1 MPQHTSLAEPHLQIP
16 RIAVALRSV
25 SKAYGATRALSEVD
39 LEIHEG
45 SVHALIG
52 ENGAGKSTALGAIA
66 GRVDVDTGSVEV
78 FGEALEYGH
87 VRSARRAGVS
97 AIYQELS
104 IIPHLDA
111 VANVFLGSSIA
122 RMGVL
127 STRKMRRQYLELCDE
142 LAVRAVPAGVAV
154 GTLSVAEQQLLEI
167 MRSLIIK
174 PRVILFDEPTASLA
188 VEEREALYRA
198 IERLRSRGVTAV
210 IVSHNF
216 DEVERLAD
224 RMTVF
229 RNGRTVFTS
238 ERGEKSRAELV
249 RAMLGDQRADLTLGR
264 ILLDDPAAPAQ
275 AEATAPGEPVLDVRG
290 LSVPGVVEEI
300 DLRVGPGEIL
310 GIAGLVGS
318 GRSTIL
324 RAIAGAEPTAHGE
337 IHLAGTKVP
346 WPRSVRAARK
356 LGIGLIPED
365 RKGEGLVLSRS
376 AADNIAMSN
385 LAAASH
391 GGVISSKRLRDMV
404 SRAAGRLNFPLARL
418 GERSDRFSGGNQQKL
433 MMARWLYDRPKV
445 LLADEPTRGIDIGA
459 KGELLE
465 ALRIMAA
472 EGIAVIVV
480 SSEIEEVLAVSDR
493 VLVIAKGHSMGVL
506 DRVNGEQIV
515 MEDVLHAAFGLKER
529 E

>member
-1 MPQHTSLAEPHLQIP
+1 MLQEELIRGQSP
-16 RIAVALRSV
+16 NPVIAVALRAV
-25 SKAYGATRALSEVD
+25 SKTYGATRALRDVD

-45 SVHALIG
+45 TVHALIG

-78 FGEALEYGH
+78 FGESLDFGH
-87 VRSARRAGVS
+87 VRGARKAGVS

-111 VANVFLGSSIA
+111 VANVFLGSNLS
-122 RMGVL
+122 RLGVL
-127 STRKMRRQYLELCDE
+127 SEREMRRRYLDLCAELD
-142 LAVRAVPAGVAV
+142 VRPVPAGVSV

-167 MRSLIIK
+167 MRSLVIK

-198 IERLRSRGVTAV
+198 IEGLRSRGVTAA

-229 RNGRTVFTS
+229 RNGATVFTS
-238 ERGEKSRAELV
+238 ARGEKSRAELV
-249 RAMLGDQRADLTLGR
+249 RAMLGDSRADQTLSR
-264 ILLDDPAAPAQ
+264 VLLDDSVGPKRETANTDAAP
-275 AEATAPGEPVLDVRG
+275 VLEVRG
-290 LSVPGVVEEI
+290 LSVPGVVSEI
-300 DLRVGPGEIL
+300 DLEVRPGEIL

-324 RAIAGAEPTAHGE
+324 RAIAGAEPTSHGVM
-337 IHLAGTKVP
+337 HLDGAESS
-346 WPRSVRAARK
+346 WPKSVRAARK
-356 LGIGLIPED
+356 LRIGLIPED

-376 AADNIAMSN
+376 AADNVALAN
-385 LAAASH
+385 LSASAR
-391 GGVISSKRLRDMV
+391 GGVISAKKLRRKV
-404 SRAAGRLNFPLARL
+404 SEAARSLNFPPSRL
-418 GERSDRFSGGNQQKL
+418 DERGDSFSGGNQQKL
-433 MMARWLYDRPKV
+433 LMARWLYERPRV

-465 ALRIMAA
+465 ALRNMAA
-472 EGIAVIVV
+472 DGIAVIVV

-493 VLVIAKGHSMGVL
+493 VLVVAKGRSMGVL
-506 DRVNGEQIV
+506 DRVHGKEIAL
-515 MEDVLHAAFGLKER
+515 EDVLQAAFGLKEKS
-529 E
+529 